1 MTAFDITPKA
11 RPGSLF
17 KTGKTA
23 KRAPKRAAAPDHLA
37 YIRELPS
44 LVPGTGGVEA
54 AHVRYGDRLHGK
66 PQTGIGVKPD
76 DTFVLPLAHSAHMA
90 QHNHGDER
98 DWWRSW
104 GLEDPLVVC
113 HRLWMVSGDVEAGI
127 QIIRET
133 MEVMRTNLQHR
144 EKA

>member
-1 MTAFDITPKA
+1 MAFTLPNHAPI
-11 RPGSLF
+11 GSLLKGDKKPRKQARSVKDSSHRKF
-17 KTGKTA
+17 VSGLPCIVSGVEGRTQVAHLRFASAEYGK
-23 KRAPKRAAAPDHLA
+23 P
-37 YIRELPS
+37 I
-44 LVPGTGGVEA
+44 TGGS
-54 AHVRYGDRLHGK
+54 
-66 PQTGIGVKPD
+66 TKPD
-76 DTFVLPLAHSAHMA
+76 DLWTLPLAHSAHMA

-133 MEVMRTNLQHR
+133 MEVMRTNLNQR
-144 EKA
+144 DRS